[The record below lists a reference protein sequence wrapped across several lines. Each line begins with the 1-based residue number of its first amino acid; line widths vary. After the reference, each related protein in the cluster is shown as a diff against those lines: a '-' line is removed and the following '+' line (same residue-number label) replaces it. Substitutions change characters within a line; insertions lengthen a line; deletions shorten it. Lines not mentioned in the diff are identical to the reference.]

1 MNEAPGAFAKERYEK
16 LEKLGEGTYG
26 VVYKARDTQTNQI
39 IALKKIRLE
48 NEEEGMPSTAMR
60 EISILRELNHP
71 AIVSLL
77 DVIYKPAEKKLFLIF
92 EFVELDLK
100 KFLRSNKNS
109 LTEQQIKVVLSS
121 CRNSWSSFSRESS
134 TATKEESSTEI

>member
-1 MNEAPGAFAKERYEK
+1 MMNETPGMYARERYEK

-26 VVYKARDTQTNQI
+26 VVYKAKDTVTNQI

-60 EISILRELNHP
+60 EISILKELNHP

-77 DVIYKPAEKKLFLIF
+77 DVIYKPSEKKLYLIF
-92 EFVELDLK
+92 EFVEQDLK
-100 KFLRSNKNS
+100 KFLRSNKNAVS
-109 LTEQQIKVVLSS
+109 EHQIKVDSY
-121 CRNSWSSFSRESS
+121 F
-134 TATKEESSTEI
+134 